1 MPKMLACRWLCCVFL
16 RMKRKGNSYW
26 IRLRR
31 KASEIMKQNYYLSCC
46 VIDQKKNFFMLC
58 FWFDGLMIVWWMM
71 AIKFP
76 YLIFFWSLNSYNP
89 ELILISDYDPEL
101 FLYFLASLQCNLR
114 LVLSKLFH
122 VIAGQ
127 NFSWSSLLFHPV
139 NFTSSLHLAIT
150 FWLIIFSLVF
160 FLSIKVPHE
169 TPTIWL
175 MDYN

>member
-1 MPKMLACRWLCCVFL
+1 MLSISKNEE
-16 RMKRKGNSYW
+16 KRKLLLDQIKEESLWNH
-26 IRLRR
+26 
-31 KASEIMKQNYYLSCC
+31 ETNYYLSCC

-58 FWFDGLMIVWWMM
+58 FWFDGLMIVRWMM
-71 AIKFP
+71 VIEFP

-114 LVLSKLFH
+114 LVLSKLFY

-127 NFSWSSLLFHPV
+127 KFSWSSLPFHPV

-150 FWLIIFSLVF
+150 FWLIIFYLVF
-160 FLSIKVPHE
+160 FLHQS
-169 TPTIWL
+169 PTWHPNL
-175 MDYN
+175 LANELQLTVTGY